1 MAVKVQSTMFYTQRR
16 MNSITLHSVTAMKV
30 TFVCS
35 VSASHENKAL
45 LSFDREN
52 FTSHLCWTLLNI
64 RGKLN
69 SVLHGVSVS
78 ALLVSAH
85 DSSFLRDIY
94 LLPFMHSLRS
104 VHKNR
109 RLGRKLILFA
119 DQSASLRVCLS
130 VC

>member
-1 MAVKVQSTMFYTQRR
+1 MAVKVQSTMFYTQRC

-52 FTSHLCWTLLNI
+52 FTSHLCWTLLYI

-69 SVLHGVSVS
+69 SVLHGVSV
-78 ALLVSAH
+78 
-85 DSSFLRDIY
+85 
-94 LLPFMHSLRS
+94 P
-104 VHKNR
+104 
-109 RLGRKLILFA
+109 
-119 DQSASLRVCLS
+119 VCTAIFTWFVVFTWRIFITFYAFS
-130 VC
+130 GQCA